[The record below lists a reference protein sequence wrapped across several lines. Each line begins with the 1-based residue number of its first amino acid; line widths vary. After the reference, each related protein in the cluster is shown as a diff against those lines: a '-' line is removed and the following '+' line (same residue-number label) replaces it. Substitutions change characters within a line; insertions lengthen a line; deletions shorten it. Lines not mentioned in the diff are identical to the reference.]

1 MALLNVIKFNGP
13 RDALVWESPVKD
25 FNIGAQLYVPESHE
39 ALFFKDGAA
48 LDLFGSGRHTLT
60 TANIPIIRKLY
71 ESVAGKNTVFTAQV
85 YYIDKTIT
93 EEMGWGTNAPIQLE
107 DPRYG
112 ILINVKSFGTY
123 RIQVEDSRKFLVK
136 IVGAIS
142 QFNKQEIQ
150 NYFRS
155 QMMSKVKAELAR
167 AITKRQVSILEIAT
181 EQDALS
187 EMLKEALSGLFEEY
201 GVALKEFAIASV
213 RASDEDL
220 QKLKEIKESSAETI
234 LGAHAKRKA
243 METLGTNYREMET
256 FDVMK
261 EAAKNQADGGIASLG
276 VGLGLAPGMA
286 QMFQQNMQPQPAQS
300 TKACPSCG
308 AQNNESAKFCA
319 ECGTRFAVNVCP
331 SCGAQTK
338 SGAKFCAE
346 CGTKLNQG
354 KVFCSECG
362 EENAPGTKFCSNCGN
377 KLV

>member
-142 QFNKQEIQ
+142 QFNKQEITRIFYL
-150 NYFRS
+150 N
-155 QMMSKVKAELAR
+155 
-167 AITKRQVSILEIAT
+167 
-181 EQDALS
+181 
-187 EMLKEALSGLFEEY
+187 
-201 GVALKEFAIASV
+201 SV
-213 RASDEDL
+213 
-220 QKLKEIKESSAETI
+220 
-234 LGAHAKRKA
+234 
-243 METLGTNYREMET
+243 
-256 FDVMK
+256 
-261 EAAKNQADGGIASLG
+261 
-276 VGLGLAPGMA
+276 
-286 QMFQQNMQPQPAQS
+286 S
-300 TKACPSCG
+300 TK
-308 AQNNESAKFCA
+308 
-319 ECGTRFAVNVCP
+319 
-331 SCGAQTK
+331 
-338 SGAKFCAE
+338 
-346 CGTKLNQG
+346 
-354 KVFCSECG
+354 
-362 EENAPGTKFCSNCGN
+362 
-377 KLV
+377 